1 MVREGGSAEVFI
13 RFAMVR
19 SVEVSGGQWRSVV
32 SQGSSE
38 TVLNK
43 QEVSSQPP
51 PPTRYQ
57 SGAMTGEFCYR
68 YCWISKIIQVDYW

>member
-19 SVEVSGGQWRSVV
+19 RSVEVSGQPGQV
-32 SQGSSE
+32 SSE

-43 QEVSSQPP
+43 QQVRPGQVK
-51 PPTRYQ
+51 PTRALQ
-57 SGAMTGEFCYR
+57 
-68 YCWISKIIQVDYW
+68 